1 MQLVNLKC
9 PNCGG
14 DIEKDGN
21 SLYCKACG
29 AAFAVNYDE
38 ADVEHEKLQNYDEIS
53 IIEHEHEKE
62 MEELRFKQSEKA
74 RRAAERRENRRK
86 AGREFRGRIF
96 SLIFI
101 LGFFSIGPL
110 SWWFLAKQGIMPS
123 FKEMIEQEMQS
134 QRDVYDISAD
144 NLTDEVIDNMI
155 GAAKDKMFSA
165 RKNAVNDWTGNEW
178 HNYNLE
184 TVDYDSMYLITKANE
199 GENRAVVI
207 FKLNFK
213 SEDGLE
219 KTTYDAYYYDRLE
232 LSENDTIVCNYAPKN
247 ISRSDASWHHDSF
260 ENRDQCYR
268 ENVLAF
274 GGSVTEIKR

>member
-29 AAFAVNYDE
+29 AAIAVNYDE

-53 IIEHEHEKE
+53 RIEHEHEKE
-62 MEELRFKQSEKA
+62 MEEIRFKQNEKS

-123 FKEMIEQEMQS
+123 FKEIIEQEMNQG
-134 QRDVYDISAD
+134 DNYDISID
-144 NLTDEVIDNMI
+144 NFTDDVIDNMI
-155 GAAKDKMFSA
+155 DAAVEREKSS
-165 RKNAVNDWTGNEW
+165 RKNSISEFIDGNMN
-178 HNYNLE
+178 NYTLE
-184 TVDYDSMYLITKANE
+184 NVELDSMYLITKASE
-199 GENRAVVI
+199 GENRVVVI
-207 FKLNFK
+207 CKLEFT
-213 SEDGLE
+213 SESGS
-219 KTTYDAYYYDRLE
+219 KTTYDASYYDYLK
-232 LSENDTIVCNYAPKN
+232 LSENGSIVCSYAPKD
-247 ISRSDASWHHDSF
+247 ISRSDAAWKRDSF

>member
-14 DIEKDGN
+14 DIEKEGD

-29 AAFAVNYDE
+29 AAFAINYDE

-53 IIEHEHEKE
+53 RIEHEHEKE
-62 MEELRFKQSEKA
+62 MEEIRFKQNEKA

-96 SLIFI
+96 SLIFL

-123 FKEMIEQEMQS
+123 FNELVEQEMKS
-134 QRDVYDISAD
+134 QRDVFDISMD
-144 NLTDEVIDNMI
+144 NFTDDVTDNMI
-155 GAAKDKMFSA
+155 EAAKEKMSSS
-165 RKNAVNDWTGNEW
+165 RKNTVDDWVNNEW
-178 HNYNLE
+178 YHYKLE
-184 TVDYDSMYLITKANE
+184 RVEYDSMYLITKANE
-199 GENRAVVI
+199 GENRVVVL
-207 FKLNFK
+207 FKLEFT
-213 SEDGLE
+213 SESDT
-219 KTTYDAYYYDRLE
+219 KTTYDAYYYDYLK
-232 LSENDTIVCNYAPKN
+232 LSENDTIVCSYAPKS

-260 ENRDQCYR
+260 ESREQCYR
-268 ENVLAF
+268 ENVLAL
-274 GGSVTEIKR
+274 GGTVTEFDN